1 MALRCQHHDLL
12 PRILRSNIHD
22 GFPVHSHAADAEI
35 IFIVLAGSHNGTP
48 KQQCCNQSIISIPD
62 SYCFFNLPNISI
74 VKWFSFCFLALFE
87 TISFSKTPIRA
98 PSLNI
103 K

>member
-35 IFIVLAGSHNGTP
+35 IFIVLAGSHNAPP
-48 KQQCCNQSIISIPD
+48 KQQCCNQSIILFMI
-62 SYCFFNLPNISI
+62 LI
-74 VKWFSFCFLALFE
+74 VSLIYQTYLSSNGFLSVF
-87 TISFSKTPIRA
+87 
-98 PSLNI
+98 
-103 K
+103 